1 VTETASLEQHG
12 SLFVLNLG
20 DTENRFNFD
29 SIAQVVSLI
38 DRVDAAPGEKALVTI
53 ASGKFWS
60 NGLDLDWML
69 ANKIELSD
77 LVVAVQEMFARVMEA
92 AYPTVAVIQGHCY
105 AAGGMLALAHDVR
118 FMREDRGFMCFPEVN
133 IGMAFTAG
141 MQALLSSKLTPQTA
155 HQAMVLGRR
164 FTAPEAAAAGMID
177 GTFSDEV
184 LLERSLE
191 YATSLVGKD
200 AATIQAIKKNL
211 YAPTLELLR
220 TAP

>member
-1 VTETASLEQHG
+1 MVTETASLEQRG
-12 SLFVLNLG
+12 PLFILNLG

-29 SIAQVVSLI
+29 SIAGIVSLI
-38 DRVDAAPGEKALVTI
+38 DQVDAAPGEKALVTV

-69 ANKIELSD
+69 ANKIELAD

-118 FMREDRGFMCFPEVN
+118 FMRADRGFMCFPEVN
-133 IGMAFTAG
+133 IGMTFTAG
-141 MQALLSSKLTPQTA
+141 MKALLSAKLTPQIA
-155 HQAMVLGRR
+155 HQPMVLGRR

-177 GTFSDEV
+177 GTFSDEE
-184 LLERSLE
+184 LLER
-191 YATSLVGKD
+191 
-200 AATIQAIKKNL
+200 
-211 YAPTLELLR
+211 
-220 TAP
+220 

>member
-1 VTETASLEQHG
+1 MTETASLEQRG
-12 SLFVLNLG
+12 SLFILNLG

-29 SIAQVVSLI
+29 SIARILSLI
-38 DRVDAAPGEKALVTI
+38 DQVDTAPGEKALVTI

-69 ANKIELSD
+69 SNKVELAD
-77 LVVAVQEMFARVMEA
+77 LVVAVQELFARVMEA

-105 AAGGMLALAHDVR
+105 AAGGMLALAHDAR

-141 MQALLSSKLTPQTA
+141 MQALLASKLTPQTA
-155 HQAMVLGRR
+155 HQAMVIGRR
-164 FTAPEAAAAGMID
+164 FTAPDALAAGMID
-177 GTFSDEV
+177 GTFADDD
-184 LLERSLE
+184 LLDRSLE
-191 YATSLVGKD
+191 YATSLVGKGG
-200 AATIQAIKKNL
+200 ATIRTIKQNL
-211 YAPTLELLR
+211 YATTLELLR